1 MPTTTTRKRARP
13 WYRSRWFIPLFA
25 LAIGF
30 VFLGVEWSAGHPT
43 HGLEEFAIMA
53 GVGAVFAFGGRSE
66 TIRGLRGDGSDERF
80 RMIDRNAT
88 LLAGFVLIVWVCV
101 ASFVEIAHNHS
112 GDPYALMA
120 AVAGLVYLAAVI
132 WQRLRG

>member
-88 LLAGFVLIVWVCV
+88 LLAGFVLIVWVIV
-101 ASFVEIAHNHS
+101 AFLVEIAQNRS
-112 GDPYALMA
+112 GSPYALMG
-120 AVAGLVYLAAVI
+120 AVAGLVYIAAIV

>member
-1 MPTTTTRKRARP
+1 MPTTTTRKHARP
-13 WYRSRWFIPLFA
+13 CYRSRWFISTFA

-30 VFLGVEWSAGHPT
+30 VFLGVEWSAGHLT
-43 HGLEEFAIMA
+43 RGHGELAIMA
-53 GVGAVFAFGGRSE
+53 FVAAVFAFGGRSE

-101 ASFVEIAHNHS
+101 ASFVEIAHNRS
-112 GDPYALMA
+112 GSPYALMA
-120 AVAGLVYLAAVI
+120 AVAGLVYLRRRSSGNA
-132 WQRLRG
+132 

>member
-1 MPTTTTRKRARP
+1 MPTTAASKSARP
-13 WYRSRWFIPLFA
+13 WYRSRWFIPLFS
-25 LAIGF
+25 LAMGF
-30 VFLGVEWSAGHPT
+30 VFLGIEWSNGHLT
-43 HGLEEFAIMA
+43 RGLEELAIMA
-53 GVGAVFAFGGRSE
+53 AVGALFAFGGRSE

-112 GDPYALMA
+112 GSPYALMA

-132 WQRLRG
+132 WQRFRG

>member
-1 MPTTTTRKRARP
+1 MQTTPARKHARP

-30 VFLGVEWSAGHPT
+30 VFLGVEWSAGHRIR
-43 HGLEEFAIMA
+43 GLYELAILA
-53 GVGAVFAFGGRSE
+53 AVAAIFAFGGRSE
-66 TIRGLRGDGSDERF
+66 TIRGLRGDGSDERL

-101 ASFVEIAHNHS
+101 AFFFEIAHNRS
-112 GDPYALMA
+112 GSPYALMA
-120 AVAGLVYLAAVI
+120 TVAGLVYIAAIV

>member
-1 MPTTTTRKRARP
+1 MPTASASKRGRP

-43 HGLEEFAIMA
+43 RGLEELAILA
-53 GVGAVFAFGGRSE
+53 GVGAIFAFGGRSE
-66 TIRGLRGDGSDERF
+66 TIRGLRGDGTDERF

-101 ASFVEIAHNHS
+101 GFFVEIAHNRS
-112 GDPYALMA
+112 GNPYGLMA
-120 AVAGLVYLAAVI
+120 AVAGLVYIAAVI
-132 WQRLRG
+132 WQRFRG